1 MSAGRSDVE
10 KPTNEKQEGN
20 PAGVVTWQ
28 DKPRCGESFRSS
40 NQDILRILKEKKKS
54 QKRFLKRSE
63 ISGKFNPHRY
73 VT

>member
-10 KPTNEKQEGN
+10 KPTNKKQEGN

-40 NQDILRILKEKKKS
+40 NQDILRILKGKKK
-54 QKRFLKRSE
+54 KPKTVLETFGNIRK
-63 ISGKFNPHRY
+63 I
-73 VT
+73 